1 MPLRFGL
8 IFCADGKIDFEKN
21 NGTAHWYLQ
30 MACQQKIKYGIQKE
44 TFNPKCWQCERA
56 CDECLFLNSI

>member
-1 MPLRFGL
+1 MTLRFEV
-8 IFCADGKIDFEKN
+8 IICADGKIDFEKN

-44 TFNPKCWQCERA
+44 TFNPRC
-56 CDECLFLNSI
+56 FSIGRYLDAAL

>member
-1 MPLRFGL
+1 MTLRFEV
-8 IFCADGKIDFEKN
+8 IISADGKIDFEKN

-44 TFNPKCWQCERA
+44 TFIPGTFA
-56 CDECLFLNSI
+56 LPAFGSGT